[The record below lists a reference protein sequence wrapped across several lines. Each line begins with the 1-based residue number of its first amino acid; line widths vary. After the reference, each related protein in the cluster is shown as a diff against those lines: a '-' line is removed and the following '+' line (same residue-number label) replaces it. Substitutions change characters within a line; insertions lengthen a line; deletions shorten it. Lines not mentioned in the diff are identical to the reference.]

1 MFRRTT
7 GTDLRRATFELR
19 PHHRY
24 VLIFNLATVG
34 AVRIDR
40 EQVELRPGEGIL
52 ILPYQFHAFAKPQRE
67 EILWLIVTFECDRRA
82 PLEPFRGKPFRFG
95 VAIRRRL
102 VSALE
107 LYATRQQESGNQMVA
122 LEIACLLAELGP
134 IVRKLSTPPIVTD
147 RRSQQLLKEIEE
159 YLRQSQPAMVRIQ
172 EVAWRLHISESR
184 LRTRFR
190 AAFGSSLGQ
199 YLRNY
204 RLHVA
209 IDYMRDTRRN
219 FTQIANELGF
229 PDSATFT
236 RFVRRQ
242 TGYTPSEYRRRLV
255 R

>member
-1 MFRRTT
+1 
-7 GTDLRRATFELR
+7 
-19 PHHRY
+19 
-24 VLIFNLATVG
+24 VLIFNLATEG
-34 AVRIDR
+34 AIRIDQER
-40 EQVELRPGEGIL
+40 VKLRPGEGVL

-82 PLEPFRGKPFRFG
+82 PLEHFRGTPFHFG
-95 VAIRRRL
+95 VDIRRRL

-107 LYATRQQESGNQMVA
+107 LYAARQQESGNQMLA

-134 IVRKLSTPPIVTD
+134 IVRKLSTPLILAD
-147 RRSQQLLKEIEE
+147 RRSHELLNEIED

-172 EVAWRLHISESR
+172 DIAQRLHVSESR

-209 IDYMRDTRRN
+209 IDRMRDTRRN
-219 FTQIANELGF
+219 FTQIANDLGF

-236 RFVRRQ
+236 RFVRCQ
-242 TGYTPSEYRRRLV
+242 TGFTPSEFRRGLV
-255 R
+255 H